1 MRQAITLLFILAVST
16 VLRSQSVVD
25 SILHDGI
32 YRTYRLFVPP
42 GFVPAENPAIVF
54 NLHGLGSN
62 AEQQEAYSLMNDVA
76 MLERFLV
83 CYADGENN
91 SWNLGLGQV
100 DDIGLIGALIDRF
113 TLTHNVDPQRVYA
126 CGMSQGG
133 YFSFVLSCQ
142 LADRI
147 AAIAT
152 VSASMAQGLPAFCN
166 PPRPVPVFMI
176 NGTADAIVP
185 YTGGV
190 QNIAVNDAIAHWVAH
205 NGCATPAVISPIPDA
220 APTDGCTASRADF
233 GGCTQGT
240 EVDLIAVTGG
250 GHTWPGATIPIGV
263 TCQDFDASTE
273 IWLFFERFTLN
284 GAVTMGEAPL
294 SFSSV
299 HPVPADQT
307 LTVRLRDAERSYL
320 SMTDAVGRINLGS
333 MVVDG
338 AQLDVS
344 GLPAGRY
351 TATISS
357 ALGDERHSVVIVR

>member
-1 MRQAITLLFILAVST
+1 MRPTITLLFFLVVPSAMRAQT
-16 VLRSQSVVD
+16 VAD

-32 YRTYRLFVPP
+32 YRTYRLYVPP
-42 GFVPAENPAIVF
+42 GFAPSENPALVF

-76 MLERFLV
+76 LLERFLV

-100 DDIGLIGALIDRF
+100 DDVGLIGALIDRF
-113 TLTHNVDPQRVYA
+113 TLTHNVDPQRVYS

-152 VSASMAQGLPAFCN
+152 VSASMAQGLSAFCN

-220 APTDGCTASRADF
+220 APTDGCMASRADF

-284 GAVTMGEAPL
+284 GAVTMREAPL

-299 HPVPADQT
+299 HPVPTDQT
-307 LTVRLRDAERSYL
+307 LTVRLRDAEQSYL
-320 SMTDAVGRINLGS
+320 SMTDAVGRIILGS
-333 MVVDG
+333 VVVDG
-338 AQLDVS
+338 ARLDVS

-357 ALGDERHSVVIVR
+357 ALGDERHSVFIVR